1 MRLFFISMCAVGL
14 GASIAGAQQIARR
27 DPARYAGRGRVS
39 RIEARPPGM
48 RLGMGKPREV
58 ALAPLSE
65 TELSEL
71 AAPGAGLK
79 TGIRR
84 TLAPHALASGAW
96 ETTSEGTRIWRM
108 AIQSPASR
116 GMRVEFDNFS
126 AGAGRVWVHDGVNA
140 AGPYTGRGLF
150 DDGHFWSAAGFSG
163 SIDSEY
169 EPASDATRRLE
180 PTS

>member
-1 MRLFFISMCAVGL
+1 MRL
-14 GASIAGAQQIARR
+14 
-27 DPARYAGRGRVS
+27 
-39 RIEARPPGM
+39 
-48 RLGMGKPREV
+48 RLRKPREF

-65 TELSEL
+65 TELSQL

-84 TLAPHALASGAW
+84 PLAPHALASGAW
-96 ETTSEGTRIWRM
+96 ETTSEGPRIWRM

-126 AGAGRVWVHDGVNA
+126 AGAGRVWVHDGTNV

-150 DDGHFWSAAGFSG
+150 DDGHFWSAAVFSG
-163 SIDSEY
+163 SITVEY
-169 EPASDATRRLE
+169 EPAPDAPSELQPPFSIRAISHQLRTA
-180 PTS
+180 PHSTAAQNDPAD